1 MAASQTEVMIKVI
14 EALEDLDSAYL
25 IGGSYASSAHGI
37 ARATMDID
45 ILAAIPAEQAT
56 AFAEKLGP
64 EFYADEQAIRN
75 AIMAKHS
82 FNVIHI
88 ETMFKVDVFVSK
100 RDSFDKEQLER
111 RELYVAVRNPDRS
124 VYVAS
129 PEDTILSKLRWYR
142 QTDET
147 SDRQWNDV
155 LGVMSVQAETLDL
168 AYLKRWADELSVSD
182 LLERALAQSQVEP
195 NQPSSK

>member
-1 MAASQTEVMIKVI
+1 MAAFQTEVMIKVI

-37 ARATMDID
+37 ARAMDID
-45 ILAAIPAEQAT
+45 ILAAIPAKQAT
-56 AFAEKLGP
+56 AFAEKLAP
-64 EFYADEQAIRN
+64 EFYADAQAIRN
-75 AIMAKHS
+75 AIMAKRS
-82 FNVIHI
+82 FNLVHI

-100 RDSFDKEQLER
+100 RDSFDKEQLDR

-124 VYVAS
+124 IYVAS
-129 PEDTILSKLRWYR
+129 PEDTILSKLRGYR

-168 AYLKRWADELSVSD
+168 PYLKRWAEELGISD
-182 LLERALAQSQVEP
+182 LLERALAQTQVEP
-195 NQPSSK
+195 N

>member
-1 MAASQTEVMIKVI
+1 MAASQTQVMIKVI

-45 ILAAIPAEQAT
+45 ILAAIPAKHAA
-56 AFAEKLGP
+56 AFAEKLTP

-75 AIMAKHS
+75 AIMAKRS

-88 ETMFKVDVFVSK
+88 DTMFKVDVFISK

-142 QTDET
+142 QTDES

-155 LGVMSVQAETLDL
+155 LGVMTVQADKLDL
-168 AYLKRWADELSVSD
+168 AYLKKWADELSVSD
-182 LLERALAQSQVEP
+182 LLESALAQSQVEP
-195 NQPSSK
+195 N

>member
-1 MAASQTEVMIKVI
+1 M
-14 EALEDLDSAYL
+14 
-25 IGGSYASSAHGI
+25 G
-37 ARATMDID
+37 ID
-45 ILAAIPAEQAT
+45 ILAAIPAKQAT
-56 AFAEKLGP
+56 AFAENLAP

-75 AIMAKHS
+75 AIMAKRS

-100 RDSFDKEQLER
+100 RDSFDKEQLGR

-142 QTDET
+142 QTNET

-155 LGVMSVQAETLDL
+155 LGVMSVQAEKLDL

-195 NQPSSK
+195 N

>member
-45 ILAAIPAEQAT
+45 ILAAIPAKQAT
-56 AFAEKLGP
+56 AFAEKLAP

-75 AIMAKHS
+75 AIMAKRS

-100 RDSFDKEQLER
+100 RDSFDKQQLER

-155 LGVMSVQAETLDL
+155 LGVMSVQAEKLDL

-182 LLERALAQSQVEP
+182 LLESALTQSQIEP
-195 NQPSSK
+195 N

>member
-45 ILAAIPAEQAT
+45 ILAAIPAKQAT
-56 AFAEKLGP
+56 AFAKKLAP

-75 AIMAKHS
+75 AIMAKRS

-142 QTDET
+142 QTNET

-155 LGVMSVQAETLDL
+155 LGVMSVQAEKLDL

-195 NQPSSK
+195 N